1 MLFLKTKTRPCYTDE
16 ILTLLFPTQSKETE
30 IKKQYNATVG
40 IQNRQYKALG
50 KQIKDTLPKERQR
63 EVMRQVKD
71 EQNRKVALL
80 ASQYERTMAETV
92 QRLTVSLMS
101 SLFYRFY

>member
-1 MLFLKTKTRPCYTDE
+1 M
-16 ILTLLFPTQSKETE
+16 
-30 IKKQYNATVG
+30 
-40 IQNRQYKALG
+40 
-50 KQIKDTLPKERQR
+50 KDTLPKERQR